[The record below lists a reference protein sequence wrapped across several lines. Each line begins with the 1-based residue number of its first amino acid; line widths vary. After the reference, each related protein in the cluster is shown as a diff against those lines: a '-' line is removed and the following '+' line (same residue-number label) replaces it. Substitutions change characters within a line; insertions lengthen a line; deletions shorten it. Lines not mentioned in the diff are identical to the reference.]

1 MQSKSA
7 TKAVLPMRVLDL
19 KLARNFTV
27 VLILAVLGVVISVT
41 EVYWQWHHGES
52 DATCEV
58 LKLLVSFFTLWLLAF
73 LLLYYRRKF
82 EQLKATNELLPQDTL
97 LSSGLFVSVRSWS
110 LLPEALLCLVHPPP
124 FINVELTLPYYDLR
138 RTTTLPTTLTTDE
151 LCTVF
156 MMFARLVILVRYL
169 PYLAGLTAK
178 SARAFANFNHL
189 PLTTWLSVRMTFQR
203 HPVRLLGDATL
214 LLLGILAF
222 TMQVAERRVNEG
234 LGHYWNCMWLA
245 VVSMTGIGFG
255 DYYPQTSLGRLAASL
270 AFAWGALLAA
280 LLVMT
285 AIRTMELSNSEVRV
299 NNLIESSAARGRLKQ
314 CAAFYIQAAWAAYL
328 ERLQRSQ
335 SSMVAVSL
343 LGNEPLHADARF
355 CRTMRRFRQLRKEL
369 MKPSDVLHAIFQEVL
384 DTRTRVEHR
393 LGDVEQKLEEMDA
406 KFEHN
411 IAAMNELLQ
420 KNLKYLKHLS

>member
-1 MQSKSA
+1 MVA
-7 TKAVLPMRVLDL
+7 PMRVLDL

-27 VLILAVLGVVISVT
+27 VLVLAVIGVATSVA
-41 EVYWQWHHGES
+41 EVYWLWAHGGES

-73 LLLYYRRKF
+73 LVTYYRRKF
-82 EQLKATNELLPQDTL
+82 EQCKATNELLPQDTL
-97 LSSGLFVSVRSWS
+97 LSSGLFVSLSSWS
-110 LLPEALLCLVHPPP
+110 LLPEALLCLIHPPP
-124 FINVELTLPYYDLR
+124 FLNVELTLPYYDLR
-138 RTTTLPTTLTTDE
+138 RGTTLPTALCTDE
-151 LCTVF
+151 LCTVA
-156 MMFARLVILVRYL
+156 MMFARLVLLIRYL

-189 PLTTWLSVRMTFQR
+189 SLTTWLSLRVTYQR
-203 HPVRLLGDATL
+203 HPIRLLGGVSV
-214 LLLGILAF
+214 LLLGIFAF
-222 TMQVAERRVNEG
+222 ALQTAERRVNAG
-234 LGHYWNCMWLA
+234 LDHYPNCVWLA
-245 VVSMTGIGFG
+245 VASMTGLGYG
-255 DYYPQTSLGRLAASL
+255 DFYPQTSLGRLAASL

-285 AIRTMELSNSEVRV
+285 CIRTMELTNSEIRV

-314 CAAFYIQAAWAAYL
+314 CAAFYIQSAWAAYL

-335 SSMVAVSL
+335 SSMVAASL
-343 LGNEPLHADARF
+343 LGNEPLHADAKF
-355 CRTMRRFRQLRKEL
+355 CRSMRRFRTLRKEL
-369 MKPSDVLHAIFQEVL
+369 MKPTDLLHLLYGEVL

-393 LGDVEQKLEEMDA
+393 LDDVNQKLEEMDA